1 MAEVRDISI
10 VPPLDDAYHLFAT
23 QVMATHFRETGTM
36 RVMTR
41 SITSPIACKTSAI
54 IYVIICILI
63 GQGKIRPPN
72 SELYIE
78 DTDIT
83 RQTLD
88 AIRGDSII
96 GKLIND
102 NKINPRELRLVYD
115 ISREYLH
122 SKQLFFMVLLN
133 VSETGKSFDRGGIGN
148 ISHYFVIVQ
157 REGKF
162 FLISSYGSSF
172 CIPQKEVEL
181 KITEWEYF
189 VRVFTNPD
197 KEVKQNSKPMIKLL
211 HKYFLPLGYDVKL
224 NKPDEDDVVY
234 ESIEDAIQSD
244 VDFYIEHEHQIVSI
258 DNIVELI
265 LPYVRMS
272 DESAAESAERDMRES
287 REYSQERGSFGGK
300 NKKTRKKNKKK
311 KKQYTKKR

>member
-23 QVMATHFRETGTM
+23 QVMATQFRETGTM

-63 GQGKIRPPN
+63 GQGKIKPPN

-83 RQTLD
+83 RHTLD

-115 ISREYLH
+115 ISTEYLD

-157 REGKF
+157 REGNF

-181 KITEWEYF
+181 KIKDWEYF

-197 KEVKQNSKPMIKLL
+197 KEVKKNSKQMIKLL

-234 ESIEDAIQSD
+234 ESIEEAIQSD

-265 LPYVRMS
+265 LPYVRMPV
-272 DESAAESAERDMRES
+272 ESSEPGDMRES

-300 NKKTRKKNKKK
+300 NKKTRKKKRK
-311 KKQYTKKR
+311 YTRKAKH

>member
-63 GQGKIRPPN
+63 AEGKIRPPN

-181 KITEWEYF
+181 EITEWEYF

-197 KEVKQNSKPMIKLL
+197 KKFKKKSKPMIKLL
-211 HKYFLPLGYDVKL
+211 QKYFLPLDYDVKL
-224 NKPDEDDVVY
+224 NKPEEDDVVY
-234 ESIEDAIQSD
+234 ESIEDAIQYD

-265 LPYVRMS
+265 LPYVRMPV
-272 DESAAESAERDMRES
+272 ESAEPDDMRES

-300 NKKTRKKNKKK
+300 KTRKKNKKK
-311 KKQYTKKR
+311 KRKYTRKAKR